1 MQARPT
7 TAQILNDLAREVR
20 DSLIP
25 TCADPAMVPN
35 LQMMEQL
42 LTAAAVRSAHEIAWM
57 NEEGDAA
64 IALARDVVALTG
76 DEATAGA
83 LAAFDDGRSDSLHL
97 DDQVENYSLAGEAL
111 GRAIEAVDGHPELA
125 ARANELIRARRDNET
140 EIRPDFFFP
149 GR

>member
-7 TAQILNDLAREVR
+7 TEQILNDLAREIR
-20 DSLIP
+20 DALIP
-25 TCADPAMVPN
+25 TCDDPAMVPN

-64 IALARDVVALTG
+64 VALARDVVAATG
-76 DEATAGA
+76 DEATAAA
-83 LAAFDDGRSDSLHL
+83 LAEYDDGRSDSLHL

-111 GRAIEAVDGHPELA
+111 GRAIEAVEGHPDLA
-125 ARANELIRARRDNET
+125 ARANELIRARRDTET
-140 EIRPDFFFP
+140 LVRPDFFFP

>member
-7 TAQILNDLAREVR
+7 TEQILNDLAREIR
-20 DSLIP
+20 DGLIP
-25 TCADPAMVPN
+25 ACDDPAMVPN

-57 NEEGDAA
+57 NEEGEAA
-64 IALARDVVALTG
+64 VALARDVVAETG
-76 DEATAGA
+76 DEGTAAA
-83 LAAFDDGRSDSLHL
+83 LAAYDEGRSDSLHL

-111 GRAIEAVDGHPELA
+111 GRAIEAADGHPHLVS
-125 ARANELIRARRDNET
+125 RANDLIRARRDTET
-140 EIRPDFFFP
+140 QIRPGFFFP